1 MSRYKRL
8 VVISDVQ
15 APFHLPQAIALV
27 VEYIRRFKPDI
38 LILNGD
44 IVDFYAASAFK
55 KVGRG
60 PSLLIDEI
68 ETTKR
73 EVLDPIRAVTPADC
87 KVVWVAGNHEHRL
100 KASIAVN
107 ATFLEGLITI
117 EKNFEMK
124 ERGIQYADSDNGNG
138 VYWITPHLVAMHG
151 TFTTVYAAR
160 KYCETLG
167 KSVIYGHTH
176 KEQYWRDTK
185 ALGGPSIVAMGAG
198 CLCEDPTQFNS
209 LARYD
214 RGFIAGWVDT
224 KSGMFDIHHKR
235 IAGPNNTILFSDY
248 GLLEAKK
255 TVKGW
260 VVAEKS
266 EQPEP
271 VIRPD
276 KARRAGSRAD

>member
-27 VEYIRRFKPDI
+27 IEYIKRFKPDI
-38 LILNGD
+38 LVLNGD
-44 IVDFYAASAFK
+44 IVDFYSASQFK

-60 PSLLIDEI
+60 PQRLADEI
-68 ETTKR
+68 AITKA
-73 EVLDPIRAVTPADC
+73 EVLDPIMKVLPAGC
-87 KVVWVAGNHEHRL
+87 KIVWTAGNHEHRL
-100 KASIAVN
+100 KASIAIN
-107 ATFLEGLITI
+107 AKFLEEFPGATI
-117 EKNFEMK
+117 QEAFEMK
-124 ERGIQYADSDNGNG
+124 ERGIQYMDSESGNG
-138 VYWITPHLVAMHG
+138 VYNVTPHLVAMHG
-151 TFTTVYAAR
+151 IYTTVYAAR
-160 KYCETLG
+160 KYCEAVG

-185 ALGGPSIVAMGAG
+185 ALGGSSTIAIGGG

-224 KSGMFDIHHKR
+224 QSGMFDIGHRR

-248 GLLEAKK
+248 GLLQARK
-255 TVKGW
+255 TQKGW
-260 VVAEKS
+260 IVEETS
-266 EQPEP
+266 EQA
-271 VIRPD
+271 VAVVS
-276 KARRAGSRAD
+276 KAVRKR